1 MSESR
6 VWNVI
11 LAPVISEK
19 ATRVAER
26 REFVFKVLP
35 DATKDEIRLAVE
47 KVFGVEVAQVRTLN
61 VQGKRKRR
69 GRSVGQRK
77 DWKKSYV
84 TLKPGHDID
93 YSGQG

>member
-1 MSESR
+1 MSEAR
-6 VWNVI
+6 LWNVI

-19 ATRVAER
+19 ATRVAEH
-26 REFVFKVLP
+26 REFVFKVIP

-69 GRSVGQRK
+69 GRSVGQRS

-93 YSGQG
+93 YSGQA

>member
-6 VWNVI
+6 LWGVI

-47 KVFGVEVAQVRTLN
+47 RCSASRW
-61 VQGKRKRR
+61 RR
-69 GRSVGQRK
+69 CA
-77 DWKKSYV
+77 
-84 TLKPGHDID
+84 P
-93 YSGQG
+93 